1 MRPDKKNRAAIILG
15 VQDRKYDKKKGM
27 AEKFI
32 KKFGKIDDSIIL
44 NNVDVNYDTL
54 MRILSE
60 LRNEG
65 RIK

>member
-1 MRPDKKNRAAIILG
+1 MI
-15 VQDRKYDKKKGM
+15 DRKYERKKHTV
-27 AEKFI
+27 EKFI
-32 KKFGKIDDSIIL
+32 KKFGKVDHSLIL
-44 NNVDVNYDTL
+44 NNVNIDYETL